1 MDGAEVFV
9 VTTAKGTDNR
19 CGVLKVRDI
28 YTIEG
33 QTYKIPCDLK
43 CGDEVKVTLQHRQ
56 GTDQKMACLN
66 IREITAYQSAGRYI
80 YIYIGIHIICMFI

>member
-1 MDGAEVFV
+1 MKFDGVYCFSEVVIILPGLNNNVFRMDGAEVFV

-43 CGDEVKVTLQHRQ
+43 C
-56 GTDQKMACLN
+56 
-66 IREITAYQSAGRYI
+66 
-80 YIYIGIHIICMFI
+80 